1 MKTIQP
7 ILCVCAILL
16 FIGCSSVYTPDGSA
30 TQVGLS
36 ENMTFFVTSKSLG
49 DGANLGG
56 LQGADAHCEAL
67 ATSVGH
73 GGKGWK
79 AYLSTTGEGGV
90 DARDRI
96 GDGPWFNARGTAVAA
111 NLEQLHGENNIN
123 GNTALTETGGIVHGR
138 VTENGWRAFHDML
151 TGTQSDGTA
160 MTSAEDTTCS
170 NWTSNDEGS
179 VLLGHHNREGG
190 GYDATSWVNAHA
202 SSGCS
207 SESMATGAELF
218 YCFASSAEVALE

>member
-1 MKTIQP
+1 MKTIRTS
-7 ILCVCAILL
+7 LCIGAVVFFCA
-16 FIGCSSVYTPDGSA
+16 CSTVETTSTPNALAS
-30 TQVGLS
+30 
-36 ENMTFFVTSKSLG
+36 NMSFFVTSKGLG

-56 LQGADAHCEAL
+56 LQGADAHCEVL

-73 GGKGWK
+73 GGKNWK
-79 AYLSTTGEGGV
+79 AYLSTTGAGGV

-96 GDGPWFNARGTAVAA
+96 GEGPWFNAQGIPIAA
-111 NLEQLHGENNIN
+111 NLDQLHGENNIN
-123 GNTALTETGGIVHGR
+123 GETALTETGGIVHGR

-160 MTSAEDTTCS
+160 VVSEEDTTCS

-202 SSGCS
+202 SAGCS
-207 SESMATGAELF
+207 SESMATGADLY
-218 YCFASSAEVALE
+218 YCFASAEGVE